1 MCCLLWEAVAGPRPA
16 AGCETPLG
24 LAMCCPRPHSPAVP
38 VPLSLCRWGLSCGHQ
53 LLLLCFWAFHF
64 SHDPFVLPT
73 VCALPFFFFFLK
85 KKHKRFL
92 LASLLLFKRAVFLNT
107 LFFFF
112 SGLFFIFYFY
122 FLIFPHSIC
131 FVPKHFPLGLQPAL
145 TLLSLHTC
153 EGSLLPSAEL
163 PARVPGPLQR
173 TRCLA

>member
-1 MCCLLWEAVAGPRPA
+1 MTLLYFPQSVHCL
-16 AGCETPLG
+16 
-24 LAMCCPRPHSPAVP
+24 
-38 VPLSLCRWGLSCGHQ
+38 
-53 LLLLCFWAFHF
+53 
-64 SHDPFVLPT
+64 
-73 VCALPFFFFFLK
+73 FFFFSKEKTQAFS
-85 KKHKRFL
+85 FGFT
-92 LASLLLFKRAVFLNT
+92 ATVQACGIFKYS
-107 LFFFF
+107 FFFF